1 MRKVNINLNDNICS
15 TFRKVVINILN
26 CDVQK
31 VILKGGRNTT
41 KSAVACI
48 SGLIFVMKYQCS
60 ALMIVEHSNKA
71 TERLSKN
78 LLKYMNILGIRDRFL
93 YRKHP
98 DKFILLDANGKP
110 TIHEIDITGAMDP
123 DDIKSMTTED
133 GGYSFVFLEEAG
145 NFKSKHDIDNIFSTA
160 MRGDTGQHMFVMAYN
175 PPFSNN
181 HHLNMEYGNCP
192 CGIHLGYDSNYYYS
206 TETIELEDEEPFE
219 YKILVHHST
228 YLDVYKEH
236 PEWLGGAAVLGEYEL
251 QRKSNKKAWEWDKL
265 GKVVGTDAKVFWNIH
280 KWTYDENKNYY
291 EIDRGL
297 DCSNGGPDPWAYV
310 NVFYDSKNNDLY
322 CLDEWK
328 GNGETKIETV
338 AENIKRLNK
347 YNMNFYIDSAVPTF
361 RRLLNNCGLNALP
374 AKKGRDSV
382 IAGVIW
388 LQSLNH
394 IYIDPIRCPETFN
407 EFEKYEFEID
417 KENNITDK
425 LVDKDNHFIDACRY
439 ALCMK
444 IKYQS

>member
-1 MRKVNINLNDNICS
+1 MTINIDLNKNICK
-15 TFRKVVINILN
+15 TFRKVAVDILN
-26 CDVQK
+26 CNVQK
-31 VILKGGRNTT
+31 VVLKGGRNTT

-48 SGLIFVMKYQCS
+48 CGLLFCLKYQCS
-60 ALMIVEHSNKA
+60 ALFVVEHTNKA

-78 LLKYMNILGIRDRFL
+78 ILKYMNILGIRDRFL
-93 YRKHP
+93 YRKKP
-98 DKFILLDANGKP
+98 DKFILLDNYGKP

-145 NFKSKHDIDNIFSTA
+145 NFKSKVDIDNIFSTA
-160 MRGDTGQHMFVMAYN
+160 MRGDTGQHIFVLAYN
-175 PPFSNN
+175 PPFSSN
-181 HHLNMEYGNCP
+181 HHLNLEYGNCP
-192 CGIHLGYDSNYYYS
+192 CGKQLGYKSNYYYS
-206 TETIELEDEEPFE
+206 TETIELEGKEPFE
-219 YKILVHHST
+219 YKVLVHHST
-228 YLDVYKEH
+228 YLDVMNEH
-236 PEWLGGAAVLGEYEL
+236 PEWLGGIAVIGEYEL

-280 KWTYDENKNYY
+280 KWTYDENKNYP

-297 DCSNGGPDPWAYV
+297 DCSNGGPDPWAYG
-310 NVFYDSKNNDLY
+310 NWFYDSKNNDLY

-394 IYIDPIRCPETFN
+394 IYIDPIRCPQTFN
-407 EFEKYEFEID
+407 EFEHYEFEID
-417 KENNITDK
+417 KENNITDE

>member
-1 MRKVNINLNDNICS
+1 MTINIDLDKNICK
-15 TFRKVVINILN
+15 TFRKVVVDILN
-26 CDVQK
+26 CNVHK
-31 VILKGGRNTT
+31 VVLKGGRNTT
-41 KSAVACI
+41 KSSCI
-48 SGLIFVMKYQCS
+48 CIAGILFCLKYQCS
-60 ALMIVEHSNKA
+60 ALMVVEHTNKA

-78 LLKYMNILGIRDRFL
+78 ILKYLNVLGLRDMFI
-93 YRKHP
+93 YRKKP
-98 DKFILLDANGKP
+98 DKFILLDSNGKP
-110 TIHEIDITGAMDP
+110 TNHEIDIMGASNPEDVRS
-123 DDIKSMTTED
+123 ITTED

-145 NFKSKHDIDNIFSTA
+145 NFKSEKDINDIFSTA
-160 MRGDTGQHMFVMAYN
+160 MRGNTEHHIFCMAYN
-175 PPFSNN
+175 PPFSSN
-181 HHLNMEYGNCP
+181 HHLNVKYGNCP
-192 CGIHLGYDSNYYYS
+192 CGKQLGYDSNYYY
-206 TETIELEDEEPFE
+206 TNEKIELEGINSFE
-219 YKILVHHST
+219 YKVLVHHST

-251 QRKSNKKAWEWDKL
+251 QRKSNPKAWEWDKL
-265 GKVVGTDAKVFWNIH
+265 GKVVGSDAKVFWNIH
-280 KWTYDENKNYY
+280 QWKYEEDKNYP

-297 DCSNGGPDPWAYV
+297 DCSNGGPDIWAYG
-310 NVFYDSKNNDLY
+310 NWFYDRKNNDLY
-322 CLDEWK
+322 CLDEWS

-361 RRLLNNCGLNALP
+361 RRLLNNYGLNALP

-394 IYIDPIRCPETFN
+394 IYIDPIRCPQTFN
-407 EFEKYEFEID
+407 EFEHYEFEID

-444 IKYQS
+444 IKYLS

>member
-1 MRKVNINLNDNICS
+1 MTINIDLNKNICK
-15 TFRKVVINILN
+15 TFRKVVIDILN
-26 CDVQK
+26 CNVQK

-78 LLKYMNILGIRDRFL
+78 ILKYMNILGIRDRFL

-160 MRGDTGQHMFVMAYN
+160 MRGDTGQHMFVLAYN

-181 HHLNMEYGNCP
+181 HHLNVEYGNCP
-192 CGIHLGYDSNYYYS
+192 CGIHLGYKSNYYYS
-206 TETIELEDEEPFE
+206 TETIELEGEEPFE

-265 GKVVGTDAKVFWNIH
+265 GKVVGSDAKVFWNIH
-280 KWTYDENKNYY
+280 QWKYEEDKNYS
-291 EIDRGL
+291 EICRGL
-297 DCSNGGPDPWAYV
+297 DCSNGGPDPWAYT

-322 CLDEWK
+322 ILDEWS

-394 IYIDPIRCPETFN
+394 IYIDPIRCPETFD
-407 EFEKYEFEID
+407 EFEHYEFEID

-425 LVDKDNHFIDACRY
+425 LVDSRNHFIDACRY

-444 IKYQS
+444 IKYLS